1 MLAVTSSEIA
11 EAVQSFITISFMWSF
26 CALALCIG
34 VYKIARLTARE
45 MRENAKR
52 VKGPGRKVV
61 AGIVAGIAGV
71 GATMYGGSKATNR
84 GAFPMTDPNFVWLSD
99 AGSYV
104 TNSAVHIAYT
114 RHVALPD
121 TADIRVARLV
131 GDDPNTEWVDEFVS
145 TVGESQSPFDVP
157 FANATNFS
165 WACYTTYTPGPSVVT
180 NGVLHVNW
188 RADERDGNLNAVPI
202 RTEVV
207 DDGVNLAPP
216 MRGTHAAEIEK
227 ITEEENVIE

>member
-11 EAVQSFITISFMWSF
+11 QGLQALITIACLWAF
-26 CALALCIG
+26 CTLAVLVCVYRLALSA
-34 VYKIARLTARE
+34 VRE

-52 VKGPGRKVV
+52 VNGKGRKVV
-61 AGIVAGIAGV
+61 AGIVACIAIV
-71 GATMYGGSKATNR
+71 CATMYGGSKSTNR
-84 GAFPMTDPNFVWLSD
+84 VSFPQTDPNFVWLSD

-104 TNSAVHIAYT
+104 SNSLVHIVYT

-131 GDDPNTEWVDEFVS
+131 GDEPNTEWVDEFVS
-145 TVGESQSPFDVP
+145 TVGESPSPFDVP
-157 FANATNFS
+157 FAHATNFS

-188 RADERDGNLNAVPI
+188 RADEREGNLNAVPI
-202 RTEVV
+202 RTEVIE
-207 DDGVNLAPP
+207 GNEQLAPP
-216 MRGTHAAEIEK
+216 KRIK
-227 ITEEENVIE
+227 